1 MDFVLVHG
9 TTQSPAGWDRVA
21 KLLTAA
27 GHRTIAVDLL
37 TPRELPVEG
46 YAQHARDQYD
56 GERPMVVAHSG
67 AGVLLP
73 AIAEA
78 LDARALVW
86 VAAYIPDFAGGR
98 SLRDEARSVLEPDW
112 IGVDP
117 TADPAKASEFLFH
130 DCDPETERLA
140 LDSLRLFN
148 PAVLAA
154 HPAGAAPDI
163 PSTVIVP
170 TRDRTLRPE
179 WLRRAARER
188 LGVTA
193 IEIDAGH
200 CPQMSRPA
208 EICGILTGSRR

>member
-21 KLLTAA
+21 KLLTTA

-56 GERPMVVAHSG
+56 GERPVVVAHSG

-117 TADPAKASEFLFH
+117 TADPEKASEFLFH

-140 LDSLRLFN
+140 LDSLRLFD

-154 HPAGAAPDI
+154 HPAGAAPEI

-170 TRDRTLRPE
+170 TRDRTLRPD

>member
-27 GHRTIAVDLL
+27 GHRAIAVDLL
-37 TPRELPVEG
+37 TPRDLPVEG

-56 GERPMVVAHSG
+56 GERPVVVAHSG
-67 AGVLLP
+67 SGVLLP

-98 SLRDEARSVLEPDW
+98 SLRDEAPAVLEPDW

-130 DCDPETERLA
+130 DCDPETERPA

-154 HPAGAAPDI
+154 HPAGAAPEV

-170 TRDRTLRPE
+170 TRDRTLRPD

-188 LGVTA
+188 LGVTP

-200 CPQMSRPA
+200 CPHLSRPA
-208 EICGILTGSRR
+208 ELAAILTGRS

>member
-9 TTQSPAGWDRVA
+9 TTQGPSGWDRVA

-27 GHRTIAVDLL
+27 RHRAIAVDLL
-37 TPRELPVEG
+37 TPAELPIEG
-46 YAQHARDQYD
+46 YAQHAREQYD
-56 GERPMVVAHSG
+56 GGRPVVVAHSG
-67 AGVLLP
+67 SGVLLP

-78 LDARALVW
+78 LDARAMVW
-86 VAAYIPDFAGGR
+86 IAAYIPDFAGGKT
-98 SLRDEARSVLEPDW
+98 LRDEAMAVLEPDW

-130 DCDPETERLA
+130 DCDPETERRA
-140 LDSLRLFN
+140 LESLRLFS
-148 PAVLAA
+148 PAVLAT
-154 HPAGAAPDI
+154 HPAGPAPEI

-170 TRDRTLRPE
+170 SRDRTLRPD
-179 WLRRAARER
+179 WLRRAARDR

-200 CPQMSRPA
+200 CPHISRPA
-208 EICGILTGSRR
+208 EIAGILTARA

>member
-21 KLLTAA
+21 KLLRAA
-27 GHRTIAVDLL
+27 GHRAIAVDLL
-37 TPRELPVEG
+37 TPAELPVEG

-56 GERPMVVAHSG
+56 GERPVVVAHSG

-78 LDARALVW
+78 LDARAMVW

-98 SLRDEARSVLEPDW
+98 SLRDEVLTSFAPEW

-117 TADPAKASEFLFH
+117 TSDPAKASEFLFH
-130 DCDPETERLA
+130 DCDPETEHLA
-140 LDSLRLFN
+140 LDSLRLFS

-154 HPAGAAPDI
+154 HHAVPAPEI

-170 TRDRTLRPE
+170 TRDRTLKPE
-179 WLRRAARER
+179 WMRQAARER
-188 LGVTA
+188 LGVDA

-200 CPQMSRPA
+200 CPHMSRPA
-208 EICGILTGSRR
+208 EVAGILTGSRR

>member
-27 GHRTIAVDLL
+27 GHRAIAVDLL
-37 TPRELPVEG
+37 TSRELPVDG

-56 GERPMVVAHSG
+56 GERPVVVAHSG

-73 AIAEA
+73 SIAEA
-78 LDARALVW
+78 LDARAMVW
-86 VAAYIPDFAGGR
+86 VAAYIPDFAGGK
-98 SLRDEARSVLEPDW
+98 SLRDEVQALFTPEW

-130 DCDPETERLA
+130 DCDPETEHRA
-140 LDSLRLFN
+140 LDTLRLFN

-154 HPAGAAPDI
+154 HPAGPAPEI

-170 TRDRTLRPE
+170 ARDRTLKPE
-179 WLRRAARER
+179 WVRTAARER

-200 CPQMSRPA
+200 CPHVSRPA
-208 EICGILTGSRR
+208 ELAGILTGSRR

>member
-9 TTQSPAGWDRVA
+9 TTQSPASWARVA
-21 KLLTAA
+21 TLLTAA
-27 GHRTIAVDLL
+27 GHRAIAVDLL
-37 TPRELPVEG
+37 TPEDLPVEG
-46 YAQHARDQYD
+46 YAQHVREQYG
-56 GERPMVVAHSG
+56 GERPVVVAHSG
-67 AGVLLP
+67 SGVLLP

-78 LDARALVW
+78 LGARALVW
-86 VAAYIPDFAGGR
+86 LAAYIPDFPGGKC
-98 SLRDEARSVLEPDW
+98 LRDEARTMLEPDW

-130 DCDPETERLA
+130 DCDSETEHLA
-140 LDSLRLFN
+140 LDSLRLFD

-154 HPAGAAPDI
+154 HPAGPAPEI

-170 TRDRTLRPE
+170 TRDRTLKPV
-179 WLRRAARER
+179 WQRRAARER

-200 CPQMSRPA
+200 CPHVSRPA
-208 EICGILTGSRR
+208 EIAGILTGRA

>member
-21 KLLTAA
+21 KLLTTA
-27 GHRTIAVDLL
+27 GHHAIAVDLL
-37 TPRELPVEG
+37 TPVDLPIEG
-46 YAQHARDQYD
+46 YAQHVREQYD
-56 GERPMVVAHSG
+56 GGRPVVVAHSG
-67 AGVLLP
+67 SGVLLP

-78 LDARALVW
+78 LDARAMVW
-86 VAAYIPDFAGGR
+86 VAAYIPDFDGGR
-98 SLRDEARSVLEPDW
+98 SLRDEAPAVLEPDW

-117 TADPAKASEFLFH
+117 TADPAQASEFLFH
-130 DCDPETERLA
+130 DCDPETERPA
-140 LDSLRLFN
+140 LESLRLFN
-148 PAVLAA
+148 PAVLAT
-154 HPAGAAPDI
+154 HPAGTAPEI

-170 TRDRTLRPE
+170 TRDRTLKPE

-200 CPQMSRPA
+200 CPHVSRPA
-208 EICGILTGSRR
+208 EVAAILTHRA

>member
-27 GHRTIAVDLL
+27 GHRAIAVDLL
-37 TPRELPVEG
+37 TPEELPVEG

-56 GERPMVVAHSG
+56 GERPVVVAHSG
-67 AGVLLP
+67 SGVLLP

-78 LDARALVW
+78 LGARAMVW

-98 SLRDEARSVLEPDW
+98 SLRDEARTFLEPDW

-130 DCDPETERLA
+130 DCDPETEHRA
-140 LDSLRLFN
+140 LDTLRLFN

-154 HPAGAAPDI
+154 HPSGPAPEI

-170 TRDRTLRPE
+170 TRDRTLRPD
-179 WLRRAARER
+179 WMRRAARER

-200 CPQMSRPA
+200 CPYVSRPA
-208 EICGILTGSRR
+208 EVAGILTGRA

>member
-27 GHRTIAVDLL
+27 GHRAIAVDLL
-37 TPRELPVEG
+37 TSRELPVDG

-56 GERPMVVAHSG
+56 GERPVVVAHSG

-73 AIAEA
+73 SIAEA
-78 LDARALVW
+78 LDARAMVW
-86 VAAYIPDFAGGR
+86 VAAYIPDFAGGK
-98 SLRDEARSVLEPDW
+98 SLRDEVQALFTPEW

-130 DCDPETERLA
+130 DCDPETEHRA
-140 LDSLRLFN
+140 LDTLRLFN

-154 HPAGAAPDI
+154 HPAGPAPEI

-170 TRDRTLRPE
+170 ARDRTLKPE
-179 WLRRAARER
+179 WMRAAARER

-200 CPQMSRPA
+200 CPHVSRPA
-208 EICGILTGSRR
+208 ELAGILTGRS

>member
-37 TPRELPVEG
+37 TPVELPVEG

-56 GERPMVVAHSG
+56 GERPVVVAHSG

-78 LDARALVW
+78 LDARTMVW
-86 VAAYIPDFAGGR
+86 VAAYIPDFTGGR
-98 SLRDEARSVLEPDW
+98 SLRDETRAVFEPDW

-130 DCDPETERLA
+130 DCDPETERPA
-140 LDSLRLFN
+140 LESLRLFD
-148 PAVLAA
+148 PAVLAT
-154 HPAGAAPDI
+154 HPAGAAPEI
-163 PSTVIVP
+163 PSTVVVP
-170 TRDRTLRPE
+170 TRDRALKPD
-179 WLRRAARER
+179 WMRRAARER

-193 IEIDAGH
+193 IEIDSGH
-200 CPQMSRPA
+200 CPQLSRPA
-208 EICGILTGSRR
+208 ELAGILTGST

>member
-9 TTQSPAGWDRVA
+9 TTQSPAGWDRVV

-27 GHRTIAVDLL
+27 GHRAIAVDLL
-37 TPRELPVEG
+37 TPADLPVEG

-56 GERPMVVAHSG
+56 GGRPVVVAHSG
-67 AGVLLP
+67 SGVLLP

-78 LDARALVW
+78 LDARAMVW

-98 SLRDEARSVLEPDW
+98 SLRDEAPAVLEPDW

-130 DCDPETERLA
+130 DCDPETERQA
-140 LDSLRLFN
+140 LDSVRLFN
-148 PAVLAA
+148 PAVLAG
-154 HPAGAAPDI
+154 HPAGVAPEI

-179 WLRRAARER
+179 WMRRAARER

-193 IEIDAGH
+193 IEIDSGH
-200 CPQMSRPA
+200 CPQLSRPA
-208 EICGILTGSRR
+208 ELAAILTHRA

>member
-21 KLLTAA
+21 KLLTAT
-27 GHRTIAVDLL
+27 GHRPIAVDLL
-37 TPRELPVEG
+37 TPVEPRVEG

-56 GERPMVVAHSG
+56 GERPVVVAHSG

-86 VAAYIPDFAGGR
+86 LAAYIPDFAGGR
-98 SLRDEARSVLEPDW
+98 SLRDEARDVLEPDW

-117 TADPAKASEFLFH
+117 AADPAKASEFLFH

-140 LDSLRLFN
+140 LDSLRLFD
-148 PAVLAA
+148 PAVLAT
-154 HPAGAAPDI
+154 HPAGTAPEI

-170 TRDRTLRPE
+170 TRDRALRPE

-193 IEIDAGH
+193 VEIDAGH
-200 CPQMSRPA
+200 CPHMSRPA
-208 EICGILTGSRR
+208 EICGILTGRG